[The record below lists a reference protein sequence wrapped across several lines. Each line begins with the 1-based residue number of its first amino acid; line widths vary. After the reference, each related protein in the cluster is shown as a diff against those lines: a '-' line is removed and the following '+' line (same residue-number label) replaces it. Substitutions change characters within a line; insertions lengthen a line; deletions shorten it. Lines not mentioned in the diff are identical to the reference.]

1 MAVSQETQ
9 TPDYSIICFGGLAAC
24 LRQSLEQSRR
34 HRHEGHGNLLKI
46 NPDIMMACA
55 FAAVGILLAAYAAIA
70 FPPWS
75 EVWAW

>member
-1 MAVSQETQ
+1 MSTAEPGTIASPPT
-9 TPDYSIICFGGLAAC
+9 
-24 LRQSLEQSRR
+24 LESRR
-34 HRHEGHGNLLKI
+34 FLKI

>member
-1 MAVSQETQ
+1 MSTAEPGT
-9 TPDYSIICFGGLAAC
+9 IA
-24 LRQSLEQSRR
+24 SLPARESRR
-34 HRHEGHGNLLKI
+34 FLNI

>member
-1 MAVSQETQ
+1 MSTAERGTIASAPERESR
-9 TPDYSIICFGGLAAC
+9 PF
-24 LRQSLEQSRR
+24 LE
-34 HRHEGHGNLLKI
+34 I

-70 FPPWS
+70 FPLWS